1 MGIIK
6 FIYLWGKSIVLWL
19 LVKRNREIG
28 FRYTKKALD
37 VFEFA
42 SKLTATKKDDKAVA
56 YIAEQF
62 DKAVKLNK
70 QTDETVIEKA
80 AKSITKVSKG
90 NMKDVSI
97 GLAKG
102 KVKAAVGNIGVEYN
116 PLNGQVKFGLSQ
128 SI

>member
-1 MGIIK
+1 MPWLYHHMKCQSTLDDWVNGRVYYSNSRWNISANHKQGRFIMGIIK

-56 YIAEQF
+56 YIAE
-62 DKAVKLNK
+62 
-70 QTDETVIEKA
+70 
-80 AKSITKVSKG
+80 
-90 NMKDVSI
+90 
-97 GLAKG
+97 
-102 KVKAAVGNIGVEYN
+102 
-116 PLNGQVKFGLSQ
+116 
-128 SI
+128 